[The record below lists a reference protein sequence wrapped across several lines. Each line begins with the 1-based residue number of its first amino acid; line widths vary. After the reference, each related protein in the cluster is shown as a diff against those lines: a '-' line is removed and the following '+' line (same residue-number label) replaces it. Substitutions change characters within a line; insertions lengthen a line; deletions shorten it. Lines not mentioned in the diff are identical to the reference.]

1 MFEPLPRLPTEVA
14 LITVSQDD
22 LGGKEKRRD
31 PQSLAGQVAADGG
44 CLDFRW
50 SQGGRD
56 EADSSS
62 EQDTSVRARRRKRGA
77 VKVEQG
83 EEYAE
88 GQSPVK
94 KSQPSSTPAPYS
106 HPESGFR
113 CAPCGFFTEDQAM
126 FLEHISQHR
135 RGGTE
140 GGGQQCLQCGACFTS
155 TSSLSRHCFIA
166 HKVRKGPTDSR
177 PSLSLHPASS
187 PGSSRNHDDKS
198 SLDGSAPASPSSQG
212 MEEEDALSCKVCRKR
227 FEKASDLNTHFRTH
241 GMAFISARNAGKSA

>member
-1 MFEPLPRLPTEVA
+1 MRN
-14 LITVSQDD
+14 
-22 LGGKEKRRD
+22 
-31 PQSLAGQVAADGG
+31 AGYVDWVINSS
-44 CLDFRW
+44 CLDFLR

-62 EQDTSVRARRRKRGA
+62 EQDTSVRARRKRRGA
-77 VKVEQG
+77 VKMEQG
-83 EEYAE
+83 EEYTD

-94 KSQPSSTPAPYS
+94 KVQSSSTPAPYS
-106 HPESGFR
+106 TPESGFR
-113 CAPCGFFTEDQAM
+113 CAPCGFITEDQAL

-166 HKVRKGPTDSR
+166 HKVRNALSDSQQ
-177 PSLSLHPASS
+177 SLSMHPESS
-187 PGSSRNHDDKS
+187 PGNSRNHDDKS

-212 MEEEDALSCKVCRKR
+212 IEEEDTLSCKVCRKR

-241 GMAFISARNAGKSA
+241 GMAFISARNAGKTT